1 MSVFTMVAIIVVVS
15 VVGGVMSKYFET
27 TEGRTKSGATE
38 NYVRSLRVDVER
50 LQDRVHTLERILTDE
65 DRDLRNG
72 FRDLA

>member
-15 VVGGVMSKYFET
+15 VGGSVLAKYFET

-38 NYVRSLRVDVER
+38 KDVRSLRADVAR